1 MFIIGIDVGNYD
13 TKTQNTSTPTGYE
26 GPFSEKPPKRRFFCV
41 ISSIFEV
48 CLTTSQLWSE
58 R

>member
-1 MFIIGIDVGNYD
+1 MHMAFLSRVFKNLQWYGM
-13 TKTQNTSTPTGYE
+13 TS
-26 GPFSEKPPKRRFFCV
+26 SIEKPPFRRFFCV

-48 CLTTSQLWSE
+48 CLTTFQLWSE